1 MFLNSQTFSNGDF
14 TKSKTATKAIFLIC
28 GLGISSWAIMVPFAK
43 DRLSL
48 NDGDLGLM
56 LLLLAAGAISM
67 MPITGILMSRFGSRV
82 IIMIA
87 ATVVAI
93 TLPLLLLMDTI
104 VSMGLILFIFGSAIG
119 TVDVAMNA
127 HGVQVQNVIG
137 KPIMSSLHAY
147 LVLEGYWAPLD
158 WAFSLN

>member
-67 MPITGILMSRFGSRV
+67 MPITGILMSRFGSRI

-93 TLPLLLLMDTI
+93 TLPLLLLMD
-104 VSMGLILFIFGSAIG
+104 
-119 TVDVAMNA
+119 
-127 HGVQVQNVIG
+127 
-137 KPIMSSLHAY
+137 
-147 LVLEGYWAPLD
+147 
-158 WAFSLN
+158 

>member
-1 MFLNSQTFSNGDF
+1 
-14 TKSKTATKAIFLIC
+14 
-28 GLGISSWAIMVPFAK
+28 MVPFAK

-56 LLLLAAGAISM
+56 LLLLGAGAISM

-127 HGVQVQNVIG
+127 HGVQVQNIIG
-137 KPIMSSLHAY
+137 KP
-147 LVLEGYWAPLD
+147 
-158 WAFSLN
+158 